1 MRAFCRLLRCGTLVM
16 VSWTLW
22 ASSLA
27 AQGQANDGFVPARP
41 GDIQTENLPATP
53 FVFAAYAIVWI
64 VVTVYVLSLWRRISK
79 TEREI
84 ATMAAR
90 LESKGR

>member
-1 MRAFCRLLRCGTLVM
+1 MRAFCRLLRTGSLIVT
-16 VSWTLW
+16 SWALW
-22 ASSLA
+22 AVSMA
-27 AQGQANDGFVPARP
+27 AQADDGFKPAGP
-41 GDIQTENLPATP
+41 GDIDTEKLPATP

-84 ATMAAR
+84 ATVAAR